1 MTENSSKQNV
11 FIVTDSTCDLPE
23 DVLSELNIHV
33 VPCYINMNGGSYL
46 DGVEISRENFYEQL
60 PDLEIHATTAA
71 PGVGLFEDVYKT
83 LIEQGATKILSIHV
97 SSTLSSVIENA
108 KLAASNFH
116 ENLIEVID
124 SGQLSLGLGYLVE
137 EAAKAVK
144 EGVPPLDIVQHIQN
158 KIKDV
163 FLFAV
168 LDTLEYLR
176 RSGRVSS
183 LKSGIGNLLKIHPIV
198 IVHQGEVVVEMVRTK
213 GKALEGVCKKVASL
227 GTLRKMM
234 MVHGHAME
242 AAYGLYKTIETN
254 LPGNNGDLYY
264 SEITPTIGVH
274 VGPKAVGVICVKQ

>member
-1 MTENSSKQNV
+1 MAKENNEQKV

-23 DVLSELNIHV
+23 DVLTEFDIHV
-33 VPCYINMNGGSYL
+33 VPCYINMDGNSYL
-46 DGVEISRENFYEQL
+46 DGVEITRAEFYEQL
-60 PDLEIHATTAA
+60 PSLKMPATTAA
-71 PGVGLFEDVYKT
+71 PGVGLFEEVYKQ

-97 SSTLSSVIENA
+97 ASTLSSVMENA
-108 KLAASNFH
+108 KLAAKNVQ
-116 ENLIEVID
+116 ENIVEVID

-144 EGVPPLDIVQHIQN
+144 AGMSSFEITQMVRN
-158 KIKDV
+158 KIKDI

-213 GKALEGVCKKVASL
+213 GKALEGVYKKVAHMGPL
-227 GTLRKMM
+227 QKMT
-234 MVHGHAME
+234 MVHAHAMN
-242 AAYGLYKTIETN
+242 AAYRLYKIVEPC
-254 LPGNNGDLYY
+254 LPHNNGDLYY
-264 SEITPTIGVH
+264 SEITPAIGVH
-274 VGPKAVGVICVKQ
+274 VGPKAVGVVCVK